1 MASHLTELMHH
12 RVPEGHQEAE
22 HDDNPENQDDH
33 PGYGLVLLHVFDDVN
48 LRLEAKKTLVLL

>member
-1 MASHLTELMHH
+1 MHH

-22 HDDNPENQDDH
+22 HDDDPENQDDH